1 MSAEEAKNEFSE
13 KRGQLWLW
21 LGLLLPPAAWAIQLQ
36 TVYLTSEYGCKYM
49 DFMPNHLA
57 SVFTLLLSIIG
68 GVIAWRNWIEAGK
81 TWEAKEANPI
91 DRSRFMAILGMLT
104 SALFTLLIFAQWLP
118 TLLGVPCDK

>member
-1 MSAEEAKNEFSE
+1 MANEEKSEFAR
-13 KRGQLWLW
+13 KRGQFWLW
-21 LGLLLPPAAWAIQLQ
+21 LGLLLPPGAWAVQLQ
-36 TVYLTSEYGCKYM
+36 TVYLTSEYGCKHA

-57 SVFTLLLSIIG
+57 SVFALLLSVVG
-68 GVIAWRNWIEAGK
+68 GVVSWRSWLETGK
-81 TWEAKEANPI
+81 KWDAQKADPI